1 MLRNC
6 SVLVVDDE
14 EVMRDVL
21 GALLVREGCRV
32 RLVATGT
39 EAIEAAEAEAVD
51 VAIVDVMMPDI
62 NGIDVLEHLKAI
74 DGDLPVVMITA
85 FGTAANTREAFK
97 RGAFDFIEKPFK
109 NDEVLVVLRNAVEQH
124 RLVTENRTLR
134 HSLKLQSHRFS
145 EMVGRSARMQRVF
158 DLVSQAA
165 PTRTTILIQGESG
178 TGKELVARAIHANSL
193 RSDRPFI
200 TVNSGSLPPDL
211 FESNL
216 FGHVKGA
223 FTGAVSPKKGLFEL
237 ADRGSIFFDEIG
249 IVPLETQAKLLRVIQ
264 EREFMRLGG
273 IDTLKVDVRII
284 AATNIDLKQLVDA
297 GRFRED
303 LYYRLHVITVEL
315 PQLRDRPED
324 IALLAQHFLVKYGE
338 ENRKPGLDLSSE
350 AIRLL
355 EEYHW
360 PGNVRELENVI
371 ERAVVFTAGT
381 TIGADLIPEAIR
393 SSHRLQAP
401 TFEMPPGG
409 IPFRKV
415 IEEMETMLITRSL
428 DMVGGVQKRAAEL
441 LQVKPTT
448 LNEMIK
454 RYGIRA
460 RGKRGQAAASAG
472 DLPRPMTARA
482 RQSNHPESIA
492 ADLLEKRLSSRASR

>member
-1 MLRNC
+1 MLRDC
-6 SVLVVDDE
+6 IVLVVDDE

-21 GALLVREGCRV
+21 EALLVREGCRV
-32 RLVATGT
+32 RLAASGA
-39 EAIEAAEAEAVD
+39 EAIEAAEIEAFD
-51 VAIVDVMMPDI
+51 VAIVDVMLPDI
-62 NGIDVLEHLKAI
+62 NGIEVLERLKAI
-74 DGDLPVVMITA
+74 DAEVPVVMITA
-85 FGTAANTREAFK
+85 FGSAANTREAFK

-145 EMVGRSARMQRVF
+145 ELVGRSPRMQRVF

-273 IDTLKVDVRII
+273 VDTLKVDVRII

-338 ENRKPGLDLSSE
+338 ENRKPGLNLSSE

-371 ERAVVFTAGT
+371 ERAVVFSAGT

-393 SSHRLQAP
+393 SSHRLQP
-401 TFEMPPGG
+401 LTFEMPPDG
-409 IPFRKV
+409 IPLRKV
-415 IEEMETMLITRSL
+415 IEAMERMLISRSL
-428 DMVGGVQKRAAEL
+428 DAAGGVQKRAAEL

-460 RGKRGQAAASAG
+460 RGKRGQTPVSDG

-482 RQSNHPESIA
+482 RPGNHPELIA
-492 ADLLEKRLSSRASR
+492 ADLLEKRLSSRG

>member
-62 NGIDVLEHLKAI
+62 NGIDVLERLKAI

-145 EMVGRSARMQRVF
+145 ELVGRSARMQRVF

-165 PTRTTILIQGESG
+165 PTRTTILIQGDSG

-381 TIGADLIPEAIR
+381 TIGADLVPEAIR
-393 SSHRLQAP
+393 SSHRLQSP

-415 IEEMETMLITRSL
+415 IEEMETMLIARSL
-428 DMVGGVQKRAAEL
+428 DAAGGVQKRAAEL

-454 RYGIRA
+454 RYGIRT
-460 RGKRGQAAASAG
+460 RGKRGQTAAADG
-472 DLPRPMTARA
+472 DLARPMAART
-482 RQSNHPESIA
+482 RQSNQPESVA
-492 ADLLEKRLSSRASR
+492 ADLLEKRLSSRS